1 MPGPQFGVCIWEV
14 STSGGLTVLNIQE
27 IEVLVNRELSMHVL
41 RRGQRP
47 EENISCARTV
57 VSPRFVY

>member
-1 MPGPQFGVCIWEV
+1 MPGPQFGVCIWVV

-41 RRGQRP
+41 RHGQRP
-47 EENISCARTV
+47 EENISRARTV